1 MELPQKV
8 WPYGNVMGSL
18 VIKYLEFLEEQRWW
32 INSGAPIKCLFS
44 SLAFVLGKI
53 EGIADNTY
61 LEGSNEK

>member
-1 MELPQKV
+1 
-8 WPYGNVMGSL
+8 MGSL